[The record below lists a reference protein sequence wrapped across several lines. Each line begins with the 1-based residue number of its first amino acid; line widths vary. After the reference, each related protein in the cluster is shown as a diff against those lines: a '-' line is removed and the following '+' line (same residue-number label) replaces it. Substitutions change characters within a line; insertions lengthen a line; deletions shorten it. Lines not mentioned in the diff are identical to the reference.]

1 MSQTAVST
9 NPAVA
14 SPGDIADFQ
23 TSANDDIVS
32 AVNEEATAS
41 IVVGTMVKLGTA
53 PGLVKKLTDSHPS
66 AGNPY
71 GIVTRAHAYSEA
83 QIESL
88 EVDTD
93 VFFDA
98 LKPGAPMGIG
108 RHGRFAVIIEEDVNF
123 DDPVHVRAVATTGE
137 IAGAFGKTDGAA
149 DTMLL
154 SNARYCGDY
163 DVDADTG
170 FGVAIV
176 EIKDGFDTLAV
187 TDS

>member
-1 MSQTAVST
+1 MSQTAVSD
-9 NPAVA
+9 NLAVA
-14 SPGDIADFQ
+14 SPGDIGDFQ
-23 TSANDDIVS
+23 TSANDNIKS

-41 IVVGTMVKLGTA
+41 IVIGTMVKLGTA
-53 PGLVKKLTDSHPS
+53 AGLVKKLTDSHEAPW
-66 AGNPY
+66 

-108 RHGRFAVIIEEDVNF
+108 RHGEYAVIIEEDVDF
-123 DDPVHVRAVATTGE
+123 DDPVHVRAVAVAGE

-149 DTMLL
+149 DTILL
-154 SNARYCGDY
+154 GNAHYCGAY
-163 DVDADTG
+163 TVDADTG
-170 FGVAIV
+170 FGVAKVWIG
-176 EIKDGFDTLAV
+176 DGFDTLAV